1 MALAE
6 TRGSSKAAMLR
17 SPRFLLL
24 AFVLFGAFAFFLIRP
39 HPIDSITQVT
49 ASNRDPSKPP
59 AAALLRGKPPLGS
72 SADATNSTLG
82 FERVFVINLPER
94 YDKLD
99 AFSLAASLTGFTH
112 DVIEGIKGSSIG
124 NKTLPTLENLPKVTN
139 LFLVAGSVIRIVRD
153 RLSSAL
159 VLEDD
164 SDWDVSLK
172 DQLADIATG
181 SRYISGTPT
190 PPRSPYGDEW
200 DLLWLGHC
208 SAQQDPADPRQFV
221 IENDNSVPP
230 PQHRVNFNRVP
241 ELHDNS
247 TRIVYKANNGVC
259 LYSYALSYRGAQ
271 KVLRWQN
278 NVKEFNPIDMGIGY
292 QCRDDPNFKCIA
304 VYPQV
309 VDSHKGAGRQSRD
322 SDIGAFDPNSI
333 REKGFTHNIARSTR
347 LNVENLMHGGAV
359 ENQWADQPTLS
370 GPRRTRFSH
379 DHEFTLTSKPKRSY
393 HPFPQQ
399 IPFTS
404 PHNKNNMH
412 STSFAP
418 LALAALVATSA
429 SVSATRLFASSY
441 AGTITTLD
449 LSKVGNAS
457 YTLAKLDT
465 NNACAPNASW
475 LQIDVKH
482 RNLFCLDEGMA
493 IGNGSL
499 TSLKINDKTL
509 TPVKHTIIPNAPVHC
524 ALFTGSNATQLLAV
538 AHYAWAVT
546 TWKVDPVTAA
556 YTPLQHFNFTMMKPG
571 PNAERQAASHPHQVL
586 VDPMNKFLVVPDLGA
601 DLIRIFYIDP
611 KTLQVT
617 PRPSI
622 NVTAGSGPRHGVFHS
637 SPDKKAVHYYLLGE
651 LSSTLTAYSVSYLP
665 NNGGLQMIPYAIG
678 PATGPANASAF
689 AGNAPSE
696 ILLAPPLANGDA
708 QLLVSNRNATAGF
721 PSIPNPDPKNATA
734 IASDSLASF
743 IVPANSATGKD
754 LGFQRLSPAGGS
766 YPRHFSVNKKGDLV
780 AVGLQNSGRVVIY
793 ERCVKTGMVRDK
805 PVADIEGLG
814 AVTNVVWD
822 EGEGAEAQTGKKGEM
837 MPSAKPVVSVAPQMS
852 MSSSM
857 APVASSTAAAP
868 AASAAAAAAPAGDSP
883 VEITA

>member
-1 MALAE
+1 
-6 TRGSSKAAMLR
+6 
-17 SPRFLLL
+17 
-24 AFVLFGAFAFFLIRP
+24 
-39 HPIDSITQVT
+39 
-49 ASNRDPSKPP
+49 
-59 AAALLRGKPPLGS
+59 
-72 SADATNSTLG
+72 
-82 FERVFVINLPER
+82 
-94 YDKLD
+94 
-99 AFSLAASLTGFTH
+99 
-112 DVIEGIKGSSIG
+112 
-124 NKTLPTLENLPKVTN
+124 
-139 LFLVAGSVIRIVRD
+139 
-153 RLSSAL
+153 
-159 VLEDD
+159 
-164 SDWDVSLK
+164 
-172 DQLADIATG
+172 
-181 SRYISGTPT
+181 
-190 PPRSPYGDEW
+190 
-200 DLLWLGHC
+200 
-208 SAQQDPADPRQFV
+208 
-221 IENDNSVPP
+221 
-230 PQHRVNFNRVP
+230 
-241 ELHDNS
+241 
-247 TRIVYKANNGVC
+247 
-259 LYSYALSYRGAQ
+259 
-271 KVLRWQN
+271 
-278 NVKEFNPIDMGIGY
+278 
-292 QCRDDPNFKCIA
+292 
-304 VYPQV
+304 
-309 VDSHKGAGRQSRD
+309 
-322 SDIGAFDPNSI
+322 
-333 REKGFTHNIARSTR
+333 
-347 LNVENLMHGGAV
+347 
-359 ENQWADQPTLS
+359 
-370 GPRRTRFSH
+370 
-379 DHEFTLTSKPKRSY
+379 
-393 HPFPQQ
+393 
-399 IPFTS
+399 
-404 PHNKNNMH
+404 MH

-465 NNACAPNASW
+465 NNACTPNASW

-509 TPVKHTIIPNAPVHC
+509 TPVKHTIIPNAPVHS

-665 NNGGLQMIPYAIG
+665 NNGGLQMVPYAMG
-678 PATGPANASAF
+678 PATGPGSATAF

-837 MPSAKPVVSVAPQMS
+837 MPPSKPPVVSIVPEMQK
-852 MSSSM
+852 SSM

-868 AASAAAAAAPAGDSP
+868 APAASAAAAAAPAGESP